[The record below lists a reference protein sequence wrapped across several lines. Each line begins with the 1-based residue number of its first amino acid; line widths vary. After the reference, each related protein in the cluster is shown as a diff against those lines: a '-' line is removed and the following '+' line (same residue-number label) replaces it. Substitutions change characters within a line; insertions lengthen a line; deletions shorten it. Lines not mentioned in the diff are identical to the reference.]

1 MMRFKAMKLI
11 IKNYIL
17 KPDKILTEVEGL
29 LCTFTLVLCHI
40 LTVKSYLIH
49 LESLS
54 IFFSN
59 MLLSN
64 IIIFVTN
71 RNPDNSFE
79 HSSEL
84 FKEEFNKYLA
94 DICKSQNNFIIC
106 AGDFN
111 INLLKYAEHTLTH

>member
-1 MMRFKAMKLI
+1 M
-11 IKNYIL
+11 
-17 KPDKILTEVEGL
+17 
-29 LCTFTLVLCHI
+29 
-40 LTVKSYLIH
+40 S
-49 LESLS
+49 
-54 IFFSN
+54 
-59 MLLSN
+59 LSN

-84 FKEEFNKYLA
+84 FNEEFNKYLA